1 MTSKKVSLT
10 HLVRQP
16 QQESSGKPP
25 LLVLL
30 HGLGSNEYD
39 LFSMA
44 PVLDDRFLIVSARA
58 PITMMPGMHA
68 WFNIE
73 FTPQRMIP
81 DLNQAEESRKLLLN
95 FIDELI
101 EAYNVDPRCV
111 YLMGFSQGAMMSLS
125 VALTHPEKVTGIAAM
140 SGRLPAQVLAKM
152 ASLEELSKLTVIVTH
167 GLYDPLIPIENGR
180 HCRDELKKLPLDLT
194 YHEYPMEHQ
203 VIEETLRDISR
214 WLTDSLDKRC
224 AT

>member
-1 MTSKKVSLT
+1 MASNSISLT

-25 LLVLL
+25 LLILL

-44 PVLDDRFLIVSARA
+44 PALDDRFLIVSARA

-68 WFNIE
+68 WFNIV

-81 DLNQAEESRKLLLN
+81 DLEQAEESRNLLIN

-101 EAYNVDPRCV
+101 EAYNANPQCV
-111 YLMGFSQGAMMSLS
+111 YLMGFSQGAMMSLG
-125 VALTHPEKVTGIAAM
+125 VALTHPEKVTGVVAM
-140 SGRLPAQVLAKM
+140 SGRLPSQILEKM
-152 ASLEELSKLTVIVTH
+152 APAEQLSKLDIIVTH
-167 GLYDPLIPIENGR
+167 GIYDPVIPIEGGR
-180 HCRDELKKLPLDLT
+180 HCRDELEKLPVDLK
-194 YHEYPMEHQ
+194 YEEYPMEHQ
-203 VIEETLRDISR
+203 VIEAALRDVSS
-214 WLTDSLDKRC
+214 WLTDALDKRC
-224 AT
+224 AN